1 MTEFNI
7 RLPMMLCA
15 GLALAACTATGQRS
29 DEIDQRILAE
39 LEAAARQAPAPE
51 ETRDLLLPPPEPVFE
66 APPEERFHITV
77 ENAPARQFLMSLVAD
92 TDINMVVHPDV
103 DARISLELRNVTVE
117 EVLEIVQEIHGLE
130 FERTRSGYLVRPAS
144 LQHRIYEVSY
154 LDVNREGSSRTRVSS
169 GQSTENPM
177 AMQDGLVG
185 GVGARPATLPGLP
198 GASDSDKATG
208 TRIETTSKSNFWEHI
223 EEAIIGILDDSNG
236 RSVMVNPLSGVIAVR
251 AMPHEHRAVAELL
264 SAIEGSV
271 QRQVILE
278 AKIIEVELR
287 DGFRSGINWSV
298 IQEISNSR
306 YGFGQ
311 VAGTGLFEDGRS
323 ALRDRAL
330 NVRPGQGF
338 NGFDSTAFGGAGVI
352 TADGTDFNAFIEL
365 LETQGS
371 TRVLSSPRVAT
382 INNQKAVIKV
392 GTDEFFVTGVT
403 GRTATGGASTTA
415 ASSVQLTP
423 FFSGIALDVTPQISR
438 DGDIILHVHPTVSE
452 VSDQTKSFTVAG
464 QEETLPLAFSSVRQ
478 SDSIIRARNGQL
490 VVIGGLMRESSSRQR
505 FGTPGLGRIPLL
517 GHAFGSRQEQTT
529 KTELVIL
536 LRPTVVDHDRAW
548 RADSDA
554 ALERVR
560 GLTNEPWPR

>member
-1 MTEFNI
+1 MI
-7 RLPMMLCA
+7 HLPKRLFASCLTI
-15 GLALAACTATGQRS
+15 ALISACTTTSERADQ
-29 DEIDQRILAE
+29 IDQRIQAE
-39 LEAAARQAPAPE
+39 LEAASQAPPAVA
-51 ETRDLLLPPPEPVFE
+51 ETRDLLLPPEPVFE
-66 APPEERFHITV
+66 PPPEERFHITV
-77 ENAPARQFLMSLVAD
+77 ENAPADQFLMSLVAD

-103 DARISLELRNVTVE
+103 DTRISLELRNVTVD

-130 FERTRSGYLVRPAS
+130 FRRTRSGYLAMPARIE
-144 LQHRIYEVSY
+144 HRIYEVSY
-154 LDVNREGSSRTRVSS
+154 LDINREGSSRTRVSS
-169 GQSTENPM
+169 GQSTENP
-177 AMQDGLVG
+177 AALQDGLDG
-185 GVGARPATLPGLP
+185 GLGARQAP
-198 GASDSDKATG
+198 GAPLGAGDSDQATG
-208 TRIETTSKSNFWEHI
+208 TRIETTSKSNFWESI
-223 EEAIIGILDDSNG
+223 EGAILGILESHDN

-264 SAIEGSV
+264 AAIEGSV

-278 AKIIEVELR
+278 AKIVEVELR
-287 DGFRSGINWSV
+287 DGFRSGINWSA
-298 IQEISNSR
+298 IREISHSR

-311 VAGTGLFEDGRS
+311 VAGTGLFEEGTS

-338 NGFDSTAFGGAGVI
+338 DGFDSNAFGGAGVI

-365 LETQGS
+365 LETQGV

-464 QEETLPLAFSSVRQ
+464 QQETLPLAFSSVRQ

-490 VVIGGLMRESSSRQR
+490 VVIGGLMRESSSQQR
-505 FGTPGLGRIPLL
+505 FGTPGLSRIPLL
-517 GHAFGSRQEQTT
+517 GHAFGSRQERTV
-529 KTELVIL
+529 KTELVIM
-536 LRPTVVDHDRAW
+536 LRPTVVDHQGNWAEEG
-548 RADSDA
+548 A
-554 ALERVR
+554 ATLERFR
-560 GLTNEPWPR
+560 AMSNDGWPR